1 MKKMITAIM
10 TMMVMA
16 LLNGTFV
23 LAAPET
29 AKVVLIDGVYV
40 TFDAEYYAAN
50 NPDVVA
56 ALGNDADVLLQHYIT
71 SGQYEGRY
79 CCAPMKQKGTLE
91 VLGRYAESP
100 SQLLKVIEHKT
111 DGLITTINFTYD
123 SRGNM
128 IRKESYDSKG
138 NPIEV
143 GLDFYEYD
151 RHGNLIKDVSGKDGY
166 NVIYYDGQ
174 GHRIKTE
181 NNYSSRWEILADN
194 IYDSTGKI
202 TETISHEG
210 RDGKHIYRTKYVYDE
225 KGQLVNMFS
234 GYDGE
239 GMDYNEVYQ
248 YDDKG
253 NLIYLG
259 VGGYLEALPFPGYD
273 EDVDI
278 AGYRK
283 YFYDETG
290 RLIETISGGGVIISY
305 EYDSRGN
312 LIKESYTTTE
322 KFKGDYP
329 YPWSYIEYLYE

>member
-1 MKKMITAIM
+1 MITAIM
-10 TMMVMA
+10 TIMVMA

-56 ALGNDADVLLQHYIT
+56 ALGKDADVLLQHYIT

-91 VLGRYAESP
+91 VLGIYAESP
-100 SQLLKVIEHKT
+100 SRLLKRISHHQNGSVM
-111 DGLITTINFTYD
+111 TTNFTYD

-128 IRKESYDSKG
+128 IRKDSVSYIRKG
-138 NPIEV
+138 NPSTDV
-143 GLDFYEYD
+143 DFYEYD
-151 RHGNLIKDVSGKDGY
+151 RHGNLIKDVSGEDGFI
-166 NVIYYDGQ
+166 VIYYDGQ
-174 GHRIKTE
+174 GNRIKSE
-181 NNYSSRWEILADN
+181 YNYSSGRQEILADN

-210 RDGKHIYRTKYVYDE
+210 RDGKSIYRTKYVYDE
-225 KGQLVNMFS
+225 KGQLINMFS
-234 GYDGE
+234 GYDGT
-239 GMDYNEVYQ
+239 GTDYNVVYS

-253 NLIYLG
+253 NMICAAL
-259 VGGYLEALPFPGYD
+259 GGYLEALPFPGYN
-273 EDVDI
+273 EN
-278 AGYRK
+278 AEMSGYTN
-283 YFYDETG
+283 YFYDDAG
-290 RLIETISGGGVIISY
+290 RLIRSVTGGGLTTTY

-312 LIKESYTTTE
+312 LIKQSYTTTE
-322 KFKGDYP
+322 KYGDYP
-329 YPWSYIEYLYE
+329 WTYDEYIYE